1 MGKVIRKRGFLW
13 FGKAIE
19 EWYCDECGKQLQ
31 DPFFQDEKVYC
42 EPCANS
48 IDLSIVHGWSS
59 NEIVEKYHLEQFFR
73 DTQDRK
79 EKYIDQC
86 YRCEALAVHIKTS
99 SGIHQLYYQVGHK
112 EPLKNVFKCVH
123 HSGYDKNENVR
134 SQADC
139 QHSWVMVATSK
150 IIDAESQRKYNSMM
164 QNRNYMLEEMFGT
177 DEIDFQYHCFGAT
190 HYWCYKCG
198 LYRKLNPQREHL
210 LPIRGVKNA

>member
-86 YRCEALAVHIKTS
+86 YRCEGLAVHIKTS
-99 SGIHQLYYQVGHK
+99 SGIGPRPGKVEYKYAGLTPIESLNINGSSAFATWLYTVDQLSVNIIYVTKYRHPNVM
-112 EPLKNVFKCVH
+112 KNTFH
-123 HSGYDKNENVR
+123 PN
-134 SQADC
+134 
-139 QHSWVMVATSK
+139 
-150 IIDAESQRKYNSMM
+150 
-164 QNRNYMLEEMFGT
+164 
-177 DEIDFQYHCFGAT
+177 
-190 HYWCYKCG
+190 
-198 LYRKLNPQREHL
+198 KLNIILKIKEF
-210 LPIRGVKNA
+210 KT